1 MSMFLDKTFM
11 LVQGDL
17 ETTMGHIKKGL
28 VVQNNS
34 YMPVQRSL
42 DQIAKSIKKVE
53 LSLASLTEK
62 MEEKGDIED
71 EPANMDNG
79 NEDEH

>member
-1 MSMFLDKTFM
+1 M

-34 YMPVQRSL
+34 YMPVQRNL

-53 LSLASLTEK
+53 SYLVSIAESMEK
-62 MEEKGDIED
+62 KDEIGNIEN
-71 EPANMDNG
+71 ESANLNNS
-79 NEDEH
+79 NEDER